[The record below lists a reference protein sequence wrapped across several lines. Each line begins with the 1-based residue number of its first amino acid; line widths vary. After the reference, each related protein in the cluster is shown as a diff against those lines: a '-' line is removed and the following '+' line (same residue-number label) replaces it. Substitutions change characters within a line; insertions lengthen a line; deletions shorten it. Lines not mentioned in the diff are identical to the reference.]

1 MKPITHQVQRAN
13 DASPVKQTRI
23 QNALKKGKNLV
34 SKNSEPKG
42 PDYSKAETFND
53 YKSMASTFTD
63 FNNDTDTAFTHT
75 SLDPGAAERGTNHF
89 ARVSAGKGAST
100 GFPAEQKMYRTTND
114 SGQDLYTSVKKYKK
128 K

>member
-1 MKPITHQVQRAN
+1 MKPITYKVQRSN

-34 SKNSEPKG
+34 SRNSEPQG

-63 FNNDTDTAFTHT
+63 FNNNTDTAFTHT
-75 SLDPGAAERGTNHF
+75 SLDPGAAERGTKHY

-100 GFPAEQKMYRTTND
+100 AFPAEQKMYRTTND

>member
-23 QNALKKGKNLV
+23 KNVLQKGKNLV
-34 SKNSEPKG
+34 NRNSEPQG
-42 PDYSKAETFND
+42 PDFGKAETFND

-63 FNNDTDTAFTHT
+63 FNNNTDTAFTHT
-75 SLDPGAAERGTNHF
+75 SLDPGVAERGTNHF
-89 ARVSAGKGAST
+89 ARVSASKGSSSA
-100 GFPAEQKMYRTTND
+100 FPTEQKMYRTTNE

>member
-23 QNALKKGKNLV
+23 KNVLQKGKNLV
-34 SKNSEPKG
+34 NRNSESQG
-42 PDYSKAETFND
+42 PDFGKAETFND

-63 FNNDTDTAFTHT
+63 FNNNTDTAFTHT

-89 ARVSAGKGAST
+89 ARVSASKGSSSA
-100 GFPAEQKMYRTTND
+100 FPAEQKMYRTTNE